1 MNAYF
6 DIKDTVYNI
15 THRYE
20 EAIALLVAVGIDQ
33 MKDVAQRETIGKTIS
48 LEMVLQLKEVD
59 VKTFEDRLVEA
70 IEENTKGVDQ
80 GLRIKEKKENPMIK
94 VEGVLPCP
102 VKIPLIEGFENWLQ
116 TQDEQWVHDLDYN
129 FKAASMGVDWLK
141 GTLEASTSIDTISD
155 LFISAGF
162 DLFFDR
168 QLMGKYR
175 AQNAFKDYAPI
186 KAYHQDFNH
195 EGLQLK
201 DPAGHYAMLGVVPAI
216 FLVNTSELGT
226 RKAPTSWKELL
237 EPEYEN
243 SVSLPIGDFDL
254 FNAILLNIYKNYGET
269 GIQKLGKSLLKSMH
283 PSEMV
288 KSHIKKTNRPAITIM
303 PYFFTKMTKAGGP
316 MEAVWPRDGAIISPI
331 FMLSKASKQKVLQ
344 PIIDFF
350 TSKEVGEIL
359 SHQGRFPS
367 VHPEVDNMVPKTNPY
382 MWLGWDFINDNDIGQ
397 LIKKLE
403 ELFDNSSGRRQK

>member
-1 MNAYF
+1 
-6 DIKDTVYNI
+6 
-15 THRYE
+15 
-20 EAIALLVAVGIDQ
+20 
-33 MKDVAQRETIGKTIS
+33 
-48 LEMVLQLKEVD
+48 
-59 VKTFEDRLVEA
+59 
-70 IEENTKGVDQ
+70 
-80 GLRIKEKKENPMIK
+80 
-94 VEGVLPCP
+94 
-102 VKIPLIEGFENWLQ
+102 
-116 TQDEQWVHDLDYN
+116 
-129 FKAASMGVDWLK
+129 
-141 GTLEASTSIDTISD
+141 
-155 LFISAGF
+155 
-162 DLFFDR
+162 
-168 QLMGKYR
+168 
-175 AQNAFKDYAPI
+175 
-186 KAYHQDFNH
+186 
-195 EGLQLK
+195 
-201 DPAGHYAMLGVVPAI
+201 
-216 FLVNTSELGT
+216 
-226 RKAPTSWKELL
+226 
-237 EPEYEN
+237 
-243 SVSLPIGDFDL
+243 VSLPIGDFDL

-331 FMLSKASKQKVLQ
+331 FMLSKASKQKELQ

>member
-1 MNAYF
+1 MNTYF

-15 THRYE
+15 TQKYK
-20 EAIALLVAVGIDQ
+20 EAITLLVAVGIDQ
-33 MKDVAQRETIGKTIS
+33 MKDIAQRETIGKTIS
-48 LEMVLQLKEVD
+48 LEMVLQLKEID
-59 VKTFEDRLVEA
+59 VQTFEERLVEA
-70 IEENTKGVDQ
+70 IEENRKGVDQ
-80 GLRIKEKKENPMIK
+80 GLNIREVKDNPMIK

-102 VKIPLIEGFENWLQ
+102 VKIPLLEGLESWLGS
-116 TQDEQWVHDLDYN
+116 QDEQWVKGLDYN

-141 GTLEASTSIDTISD
+141 GTLEASTSIESISD

-168 QLMGKYR
+168 RLMGKYR
-175 AQNAFKDYAPI
+175 AENAFKDYAPI
-186 KAYHQDFNH
+186 KAYNKDFDH
-195 EGLQLK
+195 EGLKLR

-226 RKAPTSWKELL
+226 RKIPTSWKELL

-288 KSHIKKTNRPAITIM
+288 KSHKKKSNRPAITIM

-331 FMLSKASKQKVLQ
+331 FMLSKSSKQKELK

-350 TSKEVGEIL
+350 SSKEVGEIL

-367 VHPEVDNMVPKTNPY
+367 VHPEVDNRVPKSNPY

-403 ELFDNSSGRRQK
+403 QLFDYNSGRRQI